1 MRNRVPEILAVIAL
15 VLALVGLLHQIF
27 ASTEAW
33 FSWQQFWHHESLIVV
48 CVVAAVALV
57 AGKYLGR
64 LEEQPFGIEY

>member
-1 MRNRVPEILAVIAL
+1 MRNHVPEILAVIAL

-27 ASTEAW
+27 TSEEAW
-33 FSWQQFWHHESLIVV
+33 FSWQQFWHHEPLIIV

-64 LEEQPFGIEY
+64 L